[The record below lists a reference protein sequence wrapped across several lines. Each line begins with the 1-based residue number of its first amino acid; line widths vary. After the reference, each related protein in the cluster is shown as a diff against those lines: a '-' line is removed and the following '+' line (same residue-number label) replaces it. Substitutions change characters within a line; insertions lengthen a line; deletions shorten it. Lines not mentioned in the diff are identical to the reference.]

1 MTQRS
6 EFARV
11 RRDGRS
17 MPGRFLVMATLAD
30 DSLEHLKLG
39 IITSRKVGKA
49 VTRNKIRRRLRGIIS
64 KHGERIDPERYLV
77 MIVRHRAGDATY
89 RQLEDDWLRLAG
101 KLGILEET
109 AA

>member
-1 MTQRS
+1 MTERN

-11 RRDGRS
+11 RREGRS
-17 MPGRFLVMATLAD
+17 MPGRFLVMATLGD
-30 DSLEHLKLG
+30 DSLQHFKLG

-49 VTRNKIRRRLRGIIS
+49 VTRNKIRRRLRGILS
-64 KHGERIDPERYLV
+64 KHGERIDPGRYLV
-77 MIVRHRAGDATY
+77 MIARNRAGEASY

-109 AA
+109 AS